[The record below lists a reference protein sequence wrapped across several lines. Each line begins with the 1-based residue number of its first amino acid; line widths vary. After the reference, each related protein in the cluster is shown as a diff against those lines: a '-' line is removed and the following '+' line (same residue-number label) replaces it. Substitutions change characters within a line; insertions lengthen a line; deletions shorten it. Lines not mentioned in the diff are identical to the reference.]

1 MYFYKIGQEL
11 NYKFDSIMFIPHG
24 KFYELLS
31 STPTAILAF
40 TFQFNVFPIYY
51 SLKDQTPE
59 SMMKATYIGVFF
71 CAAIYIIVGI
81 IAYLSYGDTM
91 AGSVLNSL
99 LADLSTYNG
108 KDNFLIVLLILVAI
122 SFLVSSTMSIPL
134 MFIGLKKNF
143 INTVI
148 FCKKKYFI
156 KNQGLIEDTKRYE
169 DEINRNLLDGEEIP
183 NIIISN
189 NTNHINNSNNN
200 ETNANDRRSVN
211 NVRKLTEMGSFS
223 KKTHKQLA
231 EKIESKYIT
240 PTEKVVITIILF
252 VLIVA
257 MTILIKLL
265 KTVSINSFNNPF
277 FNLFLF

>member
-1 MYFYKIGQEL
+1 MYFYKIGQHL

-71 CAAIYIIVGI
+71 CAVIYTIVGI

-99 LADLSTYNG
+99 LTDLSTYNG
-108 KDNFLIVLLILVAI
+108 KDNFLVVLLILVAI

-183 NIIISN
+183 NIIIGSN

-200 ETNANDRRSVN
+200 NETNANDGRSVN

-223 KKTHKQLA
+223 KKQHGKLA

-240 PTEKVVITIILF
+240 PTEKVVITVVLF
-252 VLIVA
+252 IFIVA

-265 KTVSINSFNNPF
+265 STVSLS
-277 FNLFLF
+277 